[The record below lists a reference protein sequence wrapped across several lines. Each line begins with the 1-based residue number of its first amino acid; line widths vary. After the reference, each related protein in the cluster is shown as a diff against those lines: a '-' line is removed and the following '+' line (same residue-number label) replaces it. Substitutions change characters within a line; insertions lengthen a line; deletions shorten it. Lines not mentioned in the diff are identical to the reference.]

1 MSSERQYD
9 KHLASLLDNRHLS
22 AREVANGVAP
32 SAISR
37 FINGR
42 SDLGV
47 HRLTKVL
54 AETGTDPAEFFQTI
68 ATPVKT
74 QSNLRHQ
81 IVHAVNTQ
89 DIGYLYALS
98 KQELLLYQYGAS
110 RIHHLNSILIHAVA
124 LYLEKDGTLLSK
136 SDSSTVAKYL
146 LAVKKW
152 YRYEFVL
159 YRGTVLTL
167 DTKLQYELFAKLI
180 ENSPLDDMQPIIQL
194 DFIGALQNLALRL
207 FFEKKYRLAQRL
219 LERIDI
225 SKFPSHYMYTRYK
238 ILLLRAVADFLVD
251 PSSESKNKIKR
262 MLTLTAVDLK
272 LPLTLR
278 DLSWL
283 HELGI
288 QTDLI

>member
-207 FFEKKYRLAQRL
+207 FFEKNTAWPSGCWSELTFQNSRVITCIRVIKFCFYAPL
-219 LERIDI
+219 RI
-225 SKFPSHYMYTRYK
+225 
-238 ILLLRAVADFLVD
+238 FLWTHHQ
-251 PSSESKNKIKR
+251 NQKIKSNGC
-262 MLTLTAVDLK
+262 LL
-272 LPLTLR
+272 
-278 DLSWL
+278 
-283 HELGI
+283 
-288 QTDLI
+288 